1 MFNFRNKQNQNKIIT
16 NLTNIDLS
24 NDEISVL
31 ERGLKYGLLTRPK
44 ELKMIAI
51 VQNVWVQIQNQGVL
65 KNDHVS
71 KVRAIAALKSFTYNY
86 VDLDVK
92 QLISGRKNI
101 KTLRKII
108 INVLFGNPIKV
119 KALF

>member
-1 MFNFRNKQNQNKIIT
+1 
-16 NLTNIDLS
+16 
-24 NDEISVL
+24 
-31 ERGLKYGLLTRPK
+31 
-44 ELKMIAI
+44 MIAI
-51 VQNVWVQIQNQGVL
+51 AENVWEQIQNQGVL